1 VATKVDLVLRN
12 ATSGELDRVELTVND
27 PEDCGREVM
36 AALTRERWVLSV
48 GDSIEVQEQAS
59 LLHRG

>member
-1 VATKVDLVLRN
+1 MATKVDLVLKN
-12 ATSGELDRVELTVND
+12 STSGELDRVEITVND
-27 PEDCGREVM
+27 PQNCEREVM
-36 AALTRERWVLSV
+36 SALSRERWVLSV